1 MTTQPQEK
9 ITTRHRERHAYVY
22 VRQSTPHQVHHH
34 LESQRNQYALVQRA
48 IDLGWP
54 APRVHIIDADL
65 GQSGQDSQR
74 PGFQELVTAVS
85 LGRVGLIVAYEAS
98 RLARNNTDWYTLL
111 DIATVVGTLIADTEG
126 VYDPCQY
133 NDRLLLGLRGLL
145 SEAELHVLRLR
156 MDAGRQRQIAHGTY
170 RQTLPTGL
178 VRLDDG
184 HVIKDPDRQMQ
195 HTLEL
200 VFARFATLGSCHKVM
215 RSLRDDGI
223 LLPRRQ
229 LSGMQAGQVRWCKPT
244 PAALG
249 EILHNPAYAGAF
261 VYGRR
266 ALAPQQRPG
275 KRRRVQRPMEDWQ
288 AVHHEAYPA
297 YLSWEQFLA
306 NQARL
311 ADNASSFARR
321 ARGVPRQGQALL
333 AGLVMC
339 GHCGYQMRVVYK
351 PRLRYACQALAATYG
366 AASCV
371 HVDGSSVDDAVA
383 EAFFAALAPAEL
395 DLLAAVVAAQHAD
408 HARLTQHYAD
418 QAARA
423 QYEAARARRQYEA
436 VDPDYR
442 LVAAELEHHWELAL
456 QAVEDAREAAERF
469 RRQAPPSLSPQ
480 MQAQLRDLGHTLPD
494 LWRQGHLKPAQ
505 KKELVRSLIR
515 RVVIRRPWADTVEAT
530 VVWVSG
536 AVSALTV
543 HPPLLRQSDRQ
554 NYDHFVE
561 RLLALGAAGYSD
573 REIAQCLTA
582 EGFRSAR
589 SERIP
594 AGLVGEIRR
603 ARGQISLTEQ
613 FRTQA
618 KFEEQWT
625 VFGLAQELGVHRNW
639 LYTRIR
645 NGTLPATRHA
655 VVGHYL
661 IPDDPK
667 LLANLRAQR
676 DRCCYR

>member
-1 MTTQPQEK
+1 MTTLFHEK

-22 VRQSTPHQVHHH
+22 VRQSTPHQVQHH

-54 APRVHIIDADL
+54 APRVHVIDADL

-133 NDRLLLGLRGLL
+133 HDRLLLGLRGLL

-156 MDAGRQRQIAHGTY
+156 MEAGRQRQIARGTY
-170 RQTLPTGL
+170 QQTLPTGL
-178 VRLDDG
+178 VRLETG
-184 HVIKDPDRQMQ
+184 HVIKDPDRQIQ

-200 VFARFATLGSCHKVM
+200 VFARFVALGSCHKVM

-229 LSGMQAGQVRWCKPT
+229 LSGLHAGQVRWCKPT
-244 PAALG
+244 PATLG

-266 ALAPQQRPG
+266 ALEVPQRPG

-288 AVHHEAYPA
+288 AIHHAAYPA
-297 YLSWEQFLA
+297 YISWEQFLT

-333 AGLVMC
+333 AGLVVC
-339 GHCGYQMRVVYK
+339 GRCGYQMRVVYK
-351 PRLRYACQALAATYG
+351 PRLRYTCQAMADTSG
-366 AASCV
+366 ASSCV
-371 HVDGSSVDDAVA
+371 HVDGASVDDAVT

-395 DLLAAVVAAQHAD
+395 QLLDEVVAAQRAD
-408 HARLTQHYAD
+408 HARLARHYAD

-423 QYEAARARRQYEA
+423 QYEAALARRQYEA
-436 VDPDYR
+436 VDPDHR
-442 LVAAELEHHWELAL
+442 LVAAE
-456 QAVEDAREAAERF
+456 
-469 RRQAPPSLSPQ
+469 
-480 MQAQLRDLGHTLPD
+480 
-494 LWRQGHLKPAQ
+494 
-505 KKELVRSLIR
+505 
-515 RVVIRRPWADTVEAT
+515 
-530 VVWVSG
+530 
-536 AVSALTV
+536 
-543 HPPLLRQSDRQ
+543 
-554 NYDHFVE
+554 
-561 RLLALGAAGYSD
+561 
-573 REIAQCLTA
+573 
-582 EGFRSAR
+582 
-589 SERIP
+589 
-594 AGLVGEIRR
+594 
-603 ARGQISLTEQ
+603 
-613 FRTQA
+613 
-618 KFEEQWT
+618 
-625 VFGLAQELGVHRNW
+625 
-639 LYTRIR
+639 
-645 NGTLPATRHA
+645 
-655 VVGHYL
+655 
-661 IPDDPK
+661 
-667 LLANLRAQR
+667 
-676 DRCCYR
+676 

>member
-1 MTTQPQEK
+1 MTTRLHEK
-9 ITTRHRERHAYVY
+9 ITTRHRERYAYVY
-22 VRQSTPHQVHHH
+22 VRQSTPHQVQHH

-54 APRVHIIDADL
+54 APRVHLIDTDL

-156 MDAGRQRQIAHGTY
+156 MDAGRQRQIARGTY

-184 HVIKDPDRQMQ
+184 HVIKDPDRQIQ

-229 LSGMQAGQVRWCKPT
+229 LSGVHAGQVRWCKPT

-266 ALAPQQRPG
+266 ALEPQQRPG
-275 KRRRVQRPMEDWQ
+275 KRRRVQRLMEDWQ
-288 AVHHEAYPA
+288 AIHHEAYPA
-297 YLSWEQFLA
+297 YISWEQFLA
-306 NQARL
+306 NRARL

-333 AGLVMC
+333 AGLAVC
-339 GHCGYQMRVVYK
+339 GRCGYQMRVVYK
-351 PRLRYACQALAATYG
+351 PHLRYACQAMAATYG
-366 AASCV
+366 ASSCV

-383 EAFFAALAPAEL
+383 KTFFAALAPAEL
-395 DLLAAVVAAQHAD
+395 NLLDEVVAAQRAD
-408 HARLTQHYAD
+408 HARLAQHYAD

-436 VDPDYR
+436 VEPDHR

-469 RRQAPPSLSPQ
+469 RRQSPPGLSPQ

-494 LWRQGHLKPAQ
+494 LWRQGHLKPEQ
-505 KKELVRSLIR
+505 KKELLRSLIR
-515 RVVIRRPWADTVEAT
+515 RVVIRRPFADIVEAK

-536 AVSALTV
+536 AVSVLAV
-543 HPPLLRQSDRQ
+543 YPPLLRQSDRQ
-554 NYDHFVE
+554 NYDRFVE
-561 RLLALGAAGYSD
+561 HLLALGAAGYSD
-573 REIAQCLTA
+573 REIAQRLTK

-589 SERIP
+589 SERVP

-618 KFEEQWT
+618 KLEEQWT

-645 NGTLPATRHA
+645 NGTLPATRHS

-661 IPDDPK
+661 IPDDPA
-667 LLANLRAQR
+667 LLTTLRAQR

>member
-1 MTTQPQEK
+1 MTTLLHEK

-54 APRVHIIDADL
+54 APRVHVIDADL

-74 PGFQELVTAVS
+74 PGFQALVTAVS

-156 MDAGRQRQIAHGTY
+156 MEAGRQRQIARGTY
-170 RQTLPTGL
+170 QQTLPTGL
-178 VRLDDG
+178 VRLETG
-184 HVIKDPDRQMQ
+184 HVIKDPDRQIQ

-200 VFARFATLGSCHKVM
+200 VFARFVALGSCHKVM

-229 LSGMQAGQVRWCKPT
+229 LSGLHAGQVRWCKPT
-244 PAALG
+244 PATLG

-266 ALAPQQRPG
+266 ALELPQRPG

-288 AVHHEAYPA
+288 AIHHAAYPA
-297 YLSWEQFLA
+297 YISWEQFLT

-333 AGLVMC
+333 AGLVVC
-339 GHCGYQMRVVYK
+339 GRCGYQMRVVYK
-351 PRLRYACQALAATYG
+351 PRLRYTCQAMADTYG
-366 AASCV
+366 ASSCV
-371 HVDGSSVDDAVA
+371 HVDGASVDDAVT

-395 DLLAAVVAAQHAD
+395 QLLDEVVAAQRAD
-408 HARLTQHYAD
+408 HARLARHYAD

-423 QYEAARARRQYEA
+423 QYEAALARRQYEA
-436 VDPDYR
+436 VDPDHR

-456 QAVEDAREAAERF
+456 QAVEDTREAAERF
-469 RRQAPPSLSPQ
+469 ARQSPPGLPPQ
-480 MQAQLRDLGHTLPD
+480 MQAQLRDLGRTLPD
-494 LWRQGHLKPAQ
+494 LWRKGHLKPAQ
-505 KKELVRSLIR
+505 KKALLRSLSR
-515 RVVIRRPWADTVEAT
+515 RVVIRRPFADTVEAK

-536 AVSALTV
+536 AISMLAV
-543 HPPLLRQSDRQ
+543 HPPLLRQSDRP
-554 NYDHFVE
+554 NYEHFVE
-561 RLLALGAAGYSD
+561 HLLALGAAGYSE
-573 REIAQCLTA
+573 REIAQRLTLA
-582 EGFRSAR
+582 GFRSAR
-589 SERIP
+589 SKRVP

-618 KFEEQWT
+618 KLAEHWT

-645 NGTLPATRHA
+645 NGTLPAVRHP

-661 IPDDPK
+661 VLDDPA
-667 LLANLRAQR
+667 LLAKLRAQR

>member
-1 MTTQPQEK
+1 MTTLFHEK

-22 VRQSTPHQVHHH
+22 VRQSTPHQVQHH

-54 APRVHIIDADL
+54 APRVHVIDADL

-156 MDAGRQRQIAHGTY
+156 MEAGRQRQIARGTY
-170 RQTLPTGL
+170 QQTLPTGL
-178 VRLDDG
+178 VRLETG
-184 HVIKDPDRQMQ
+184 HVIKDPDRQIQ

-200 VFARFATLGSCHKVM
+200 VFARFVALGSCHKVM

-229 LSGMQAGQVRWCKPT
+229 LSGLHAGQVRWCQPT
-244 PAALG
+244 PATLG

-266 ALAPQQRPG
+266 ALEVPQRPG

-288 AVHHEAYPA
+288 AIHHAAYPA
-297 YLSWEQFLA
+297 YISWEQFLT

-333 AGLVMC
+333 AGLVVC
-339 GHCGYQMRVVYK
+339 GRCGYQMRVVYK
-351 PRLRYACQALAATYG
+351 PRLRYTCQAMADTYG
-366 AASCV
+366 ASSCV
-371 HVDGSSVDDAVA
+371 HVDGASVDDAVT

-395 DLLAAVVAAQHAD
+395 QLLDEVVAAQRAD
-408 HARLTQHYAD
+408 HARLARHYAD

-423 QYEAARARRQYEA
+423 QYEAALARRQYEA
-436 VDPDYR
+436 VDPDHR

-456 QAVEDAREAAERF
+456 QAVEDTREAAERF
-469 RRQAPPSLSPQ
+469 ARQSLPDLPSQ
-480 MQAQLRDLGHTLPD
+480 MQAQLRDLGRTLPD
-494 LWRQGHLKPAQ
+494 LWRKGHLKPEQ
-505 KKELVRSLIR
+505 KKELLRSLIR
-515 RVVIRRPWADTVEAT
+515 RVVIRRPFADTVEAK

-536 AVSALTV
+536 AVSTLAV
-543 HPPLLRQSDRQ
+543 HPPLLRQSDRP
-554 NYDHFVE
+554 NYEHFVE
-561 RLLALGAAGYSD
+561 RLLALGAAGYSE
-573 REIAQCLTA
+573 REIAQRLTQ

-589 SERIP
+589 SARIP
-594 AGLVGEIRR
+594 VGLVGEIRGGKSHSR
-603 ARGQISLTEQ
+603 NNSGP
-613 FRTQA
+613 
-618 KFEEQWT
+618 K
-625 VFGLAQELGVHRNW
+625 RNW
-639 LYTRIR
+639 R
-645 NGTLPATRHA
+645 NNGQYLAWPRNWECIAIGSTHVSAMVPCRPRVTLWPATT
-655 VVGHYL
+655 
-661 IPDDPK
+661 
-667 LLANLRAQR
+667 
-676 DRCCYR
+676 